1 MDVPDFWSSLSL
13 RVSVTAL
20 ASLEATSWAC
30 STAEGF
36 CSDMVKGKV
45 RRKRKDEK

>member
-30 STAEGF
+30 STTEDF
-36 CSDMVKGKV
+36 CSDMVKGEMR
-45 RRKRKDEK
+45 RRKKG